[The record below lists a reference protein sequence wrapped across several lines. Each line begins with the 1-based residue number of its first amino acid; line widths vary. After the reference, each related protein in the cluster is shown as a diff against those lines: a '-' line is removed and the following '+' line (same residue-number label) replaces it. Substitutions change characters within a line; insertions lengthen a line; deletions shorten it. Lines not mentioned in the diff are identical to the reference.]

1 MLLFQPAKVCI
12 ASFFYSGLV
21 LQDLTFVNIG
31 NPDTLPDGNINFVK
45 RWQQF
50 TILDNM
56 RRFDKR

>member
-1 MLLFQPAKVCI
+1 MNR
-12 ASFFYSGLV
+12 GLV

-31 NPDTLPDGNINFVK
+31 NRDNLPDGNVNFTK